1 MFAFLCTA
9 KLLQSRE
16 QRKTILRHNMAKAK
30 YNNNQIPPVTSNN
43 KSNNDRM
50 QKKKSASAT
59 SVNKVNFQKNDLQS
73 SSRSVSASRDN
84 KNTRSNLRG
93 YSTYYTSD
101 TESNEGTLHFSGNC
115 DNCDIPISSRS
126 VPDLR
131 GNLDFRKVA
140 GTAWS
145 PRHCLCHLD
154 IRDQD
159 ILTEYFKRYAEA
171 YAMLYLVFIIVFIY
185 KVKVNR
191 CILEVYIS
199 LTYRT

>member
-1 MFAFLCTA
+1 MGLFCILHSNSLFMFTFLCTA

-16 QRKTILRHNMAKAK
+16 QRKAIIRHNMAIAK

-50 QKKKSASAT
+50 EKKKSASAT
-59 SVNKVNFQKNDLQS
+59 SVNKVNFQKNDLH
-73 SSRSVSASRDN
+73 SSRSISSSRDN
-84 KNTRSNLRG
+84 KNRQSNLRG
-93 YSTYYTSD
+93 YSRYYTSD

-145 PRHCLCHLD
+145 PRHYCLCHLD

-159 ILTEYFKRYAEA
+159 ILAEYFKRYA
-171 YAMLYLVFIIVFIY
+171 FG
-185 KVKVNR
+185 
-191 CILEVYIS
+191 
-199 LTYRT
+199 